1 MSNVEAQ
8 GPHYIETWHGSYD
21 MPTQT
26 ELAEQPLASDI
37 SRNVSPMSWNAPS
50 TPDVSALGN
59 LSDFW
64 EINSHGSRSARSS
77 ITEPQTASS
86 PKPHHLTVEPSV
98 QAPAPKRKR
107 GRPRIYR
114 NDSANSDAVHQAN
127 DQQWSSAGKRSSHNQ
142 VERKYRETLN
152 SGLERLRLA
161 VPAVREGN
169 FPATAN
175 GKPSKAQVLEGAIS
189 YIRQLEDEVRRKDE
203 ETREGGEA

>member
-1 MSNVEAQ
+1 MSNVDAQ
-8 GPHYIETWHGSYD
+8 GPHYIHTWHGSYD
-21 MPTQT
+21 IPTHT
-26 ELAEQPLASDI
+26 ELVEQPQASDI

-77 ITEPQTASS
+77 ITEPQTSS
-86 PKPHHLTVEPSV
+86 PKSQNHHLTVEPTV

-107 GRPRIYR
+107 GRPRIHR
-114 NDSANSDAVHQAN
+114 NDSANSDAANQAN

-152 SGLERLRLA
+152 SGLERLRQA

-175 GKPSKAQVLEGAIS
+175 GRPSKAQVLEGAIT
-189 YIRQLEDEVRRKDE
+189 YIKQLEEEVRRRDE
-203 ETREGGEA
+203 EKGSEA